1 MSRNTQKKRSKNIS
15 HSAPER
21 RMTRDYQFKKGE
33 AESYYAPSRL
43 TIKKSTDKFKL
54 PLSKLPSSRMDSDNH
69 MPLYDLNHQYSSKL
83 SYPYS
88 SHPLS
93 KKGVFVMSL
102 LVLPAVF
109 GAMTPPV
116 STFRRSD
123 LYTDLNGVSFTREM
137 KHKEGSMTLSF
148 SAAHIDSLSV
158 DTLYT
163 PSTAMSATPFNR
175 NMTFSDLDSVSQRN
189 VFEGAGSEI
198 KISLQ
203 SSQIKGYN
211 QEAILYSNS
220 ALAQSNSTA
229 LEQQTT
235 LKKLEKVSFDTK
247 TENDD
252 FVSTHAL
259 NASRIGFFN
268 MKEKPNRVDS
278 ATDAQHTDS
287 IQVKNESI
295 VDSLPDGSS
304 THVPTNYKS
313 LNMIIKEA
321 DDEYNKV
328 KNEPYKTSSAVS
340 EYQIFGKPEDRVGNR
355 FELEKPFYHSLNHH
369 LEQFQ
374 NEKAYDERAYQ
385 RYEALKLI
393 GGEKGYAEAFVKV
406 LYDGDIRK
414 FHEQVGSSNG
424 ELYINPIETANN
436 YQEKVEQGRVFCQ
449 MVYEKKLLTFKPST
463 LQYMK
468 DEITNKIKS
477 IKAGEVMSDKMTKQ
491 ELIQLG
497 SIFIKSIEETLQSI
511 SDERYIEDKPD
522 VKLNIKLFDA
532 YLNHRDEFTES
543 YSLAP

>member
-1 MSRNTQKKRSKNIS
+1 MSRNTQKKRSKTIS
-15 HSAPER
+15 HSAPQR
-21 RMTRDYQFKKGE
+21 RITRDYQFKKAQ
-33 AESYYAPSRL
+33 AESYYASGPINL
-43 TIKKSTDKFKL
+43 KKSNDNFKL
-54 PLSKLPSSRMDSDNH
+54 AVSKIPTSRMDSVNYV
-69 MPLYDLNHQYSSKL
+69 PLYDQNDGYSSKS

-93 KKGVFVMSL
+93 KKGVFVLSL
-102 LVLPAVF
+102 LVLPAVL
-109 GAMTPPV
+109 GAMTPSV
-116 STFRRSD
+116 STFRGSD
-123 LYTDLNGVSFTREM
+123 LYTDLNGVSFTGEM

-148 SAAHIDSLSV
+148 SANHVDSLSV
-158 DTLYT
+158 DTSYT
-163 PSTAMSATPFNR
+163 PSTAISVTPFSR
-175 NMTFSDLDSVSQRN
+175 NMTFSDLDSVSQKN
-189 VFEGAGSEI
+189 VFEGAGTEI
-198 KISLQ
+198 KTSLQ
-203 SSQIKGYN
+203 SSQIKGYK
-211 QEAILYSNS
+211 QEAILSSNS
-220 ALAQSNSTA
+220 SLAQANSTA

-235 LKKLEKVSFDTK
+235 LKKLEKVSLGTK

-252 FVSTHAL
+252 FVSKHAL

-268 MKEKPNRVDS
+268 MKNRLDS
-278 ATDAQHTDS
+278 ETDAQHTDS
-287 IQVKNESI
+287 IQAKNESI

-304 THVPTNYKS
+304 RHVPTNYKS
-313 LNMIIKEA
+313 LNIIIKEA
-321 DDEYNKV
+321 DDEYSKV
-328 KNEPYKTSSAVS
+328 KNEPYKTSSVVS
-340 EYQIFGKPEDRVGNR
+340 EYQMFGKPEDRVGNR
-355 FELEKPFYHSLNHH
+355 FELEKTFYHSRNHH

-406 LYDGDIRK
+406 LYDGDIGK
-414 FHEQVGSSNG
+414 FDEQVGSSNG

-477 IKAGEVMSDKMTKQ
+477 IKAGEVISDKMTKQ